1 MILAVFVRRLRPGV
15 SFAEFKQAWMA
26 APNHFGR
33 AVRVTHAQ
41 RLDNERE
48 VASYALID
56 ASREE
61 AAALL
66 AAPSVAG
73 EERERHNRIDEVIEA
88 TLVQGLY
95 EVVDT
100 TELS

>member
-15 SFAEFKQAWMA
+15 SFADFKQAWTA

-41 RLDNERE
+41 RLDDERE
-48 VASYALID
+48 VVSYALID

-61 AAALL
+61 VAAVL
-66 AAPSVAG
+66 ASPRVAG
-73 EERERHNRIDEVIEA
+73 EEQRRHNSIDEVIEA
-88 TLVQGLY
+88 TVVQGLY